1 MGHRV
6 LIVDDSPTMR
16 RIIMRGLNQAGVA
29 VSEFTE
35 AGDGIEGLK
44 ALENAKIDLILSDI
58 NMPNMNG
65 LDFVK
70 AVTDSQEAPPPV
82 VMVSSECSEDVM
94 QEAMERGAQGF
105 LKKPFTVEKVMEVL
119 KPFLD

>member
-16 RIIMRGLNQAGVA
+16 RIIMRGLNQAGIQ

-35 AGDGIEGLK
+35 AGDGVEGLA
-44 ALENAKIDLILSDI
+44 ALEENQVDLILSDI

-70 AVTDSQEAPPPV
+70 AIGDSHDAPPPI
-82 VMVSSECSEDVM
+82 VMVSSECSEDVV
-94 QEAMERGAQGF
+94 QEAMTRGAQGF
-105 LKKPFTVEKVMEVL
+105 LKKPFTAEKVMEVL